1 MKLTQFFSFLKYLK
15 TRLSF
20 FKVYKT
26 LNERPSFSSFNELF
40 GKTSAVKNSGFQSD
54 SGRTSVVSTASEE
67 IEQTGGGK
75 VDKEDAKENTGKEN
89 EKVEEKEEGNE
100 REQDESDA
108 QSQSSFEISVTVHT
122 TKTEGTDITAK
133 GKENESGKDVEKSES
148 AENVTPAPEIP
159 SSAMDVATSAG
170 QERVIE
176 TDEKQSQIPGYAASA
191 DSSVVVEMNDVKSS
205 VAVEIDVTDTASEDF
220 HQTSF

>member
-1 MKLTQFFSFLKYLK
+1 
-15 TRLSF
+15 
-20 FKVYKT
+20 VYKT

-54 SGRTSVVSTASEE
+54 SARTSVVSEASEE

-75 VDKEDAKENTGKEN
+75 VDKEDAKEITVKEN
-89 EKVEEKEEGNE
+89 ENVEENEEGNE
-100 REQDESDA
+100 REKDESDV

-133 GKENESGKDVEKSES
+133 GKENESDVEKSEPV
-148 AENVTPAPEIP
+148 ENVAPAPEIP

-176 TDEKQSQIPGYAASA
+176 TDGKQSQIPGYAASA

>member
-1 MKLTQFFSFLKYLK
+1 
-15 TRLSF
+15 
-20 FKVYKT
+20 VYKT

-54 SGRTSVVSTASEE
+54 SARTSVVSEASEE

-75 VDKEDAKENTGKEN
+75 VDKEDAKEITVKEN

-100 REQDESDA
+100 REKDESDV

-133 GKENESGKDVEKSES
+133 GKENESDVEKSEPV
-148 AENVTPAPEIP
+148 ENVAPAPEIP
-159 SSAMDVATSAG
+159 ASAMDVVTSAG
-170 QERVIE
+170 QETRVTE

-191 DSSVVVEMNDVKSS
+191 DPSVVVEMNDVKSS